1 MTSQQLHKLF
11 DIQIDKVSQY
21 TSPAFTPEEKDA
33 FLNQASAAIAASK
46 YTGHN
51 VLKQG
56 FEQDY
61 KRIVDLQNLCKQKLI
76 VFSPLVAE
84 GKNTLVF
91 DSVVDEKMLSIYD
104 VSLTVTTVTVEDG
117 VEDPTTVFNNVIIV
131 SNEVAKRFKQTET
144 NIPWIDVPVCTVYN
158 NKVAVYLD
166 PVKYESLLAVVNTNT
181 TSTSDTWNLSISYV
195 HTPTVIAYDDYN
207 DITDYPEN
215 VWYEVVSQASLI
227 ALDNIESERTQ
238 IHQAVTQGE

>member
-11 DIQIDKVSQY
+11 DIQLDKVSQY

-33 FLNQASAAIAASK
+33 FLNQASAAIATTK
-46 YTGHN
+46 YTGNN

-56 FEQDY
+56 FEQDF
-61 KRIVDLQNLCKQKLI
+61 KRIVDLQNLCQQKLI
-76 VFSPLVAE
+76 VFKPIIAS

-91 DSVVDEKMLSIYD
+91 DNVVDEKMLSIYD

-117 VEDPTTVFNNVIIV
+117 VEDPVTVFNNVIIV
-131 SNEVAKRFKQTET
+131 SNEVAKRFKQTDT
-144 NIPWIDVPVCTVYN
+144 NIPWIDVPVGTIHD
-158 NKVAVYLD
+158 NKMEVYLD
-166 PVKYESLLAVVNTNT
+166 PIKYSSLLAVVNTDT

-195 HTPTVIAYDDYN
+195 HTPTIISYENYD

-215 VWYEVVSQASLI
+215 VWYEVVSKASTI

-238 IHQAVTQGE
+238 IHQSVTQGE